1 MMNEKMGYYIL
12 DISQYYPDYKQIQL
26 FTDLYSEEELSKI
39 IELYKQNKDYKT
51 STIKDFYANFVYITL
66 TINILTNEP
75 YNYSITIPYSILQ
88 NIGIT
93 DRTMVIDESE
103 KIPNITYEQLY
114 MILLTNNC
122 NYN

>member
-1 MMNEKMGYYIL
+1 MNEKMGHYML

-26 FTDLYSEEELSKI
+26 FTDLYSKGELPRI

-66 TINILTNEP
+66 TINILTKDP

-88 NIGIT
+88 DIGIT
-93 DRTMVIDESE
+93 DRTMIIDETE

-114 MILLTNNC
+114 MIMLTNNC

>member
-1 MMNEKMGYYIL
+1 MMNEKMGHYML

-26 FTDLYSEEELSKI
+26 FTDLYSEGELPKI

-66 TINILTNEP
+66 TINILTNDP

-88 NIGIT
+88 DIGIT
-93 DRTMVIDESE
+93 DRTMIIDETE